1 MDRLAHESSPKNCS
15 DVLLS
20 CIGLLPVAA
29 KPAKRPARA
38 TKSGI
43 RRKVAAS
50 AWIVKTENTSHEFA
64 SCRQI
69 PKWLEIALE
78 MIDPI
83 PGMLIR
89 RS

>member
-1 MDRLAHESSPKNCS
+1 
-15 DVLLS
+15 
-20 CIGLLPVAA
+20 VAA

-43 RRKVAAS
+43 RRKVVAS

-83 PGMLIR
+83 PGKPLVVRVLTRDGFDLTLQKARIWL
-89 RS
+89 